1 MTDDTPQLKRERIGE
16 PAEFPAPPPELMA
29 QLRALLP
36 PIPRREPIRRAS

>member
-1 MTDDTPQLKRERIGE
+1 MTTAPQLKRERIGE
-16 PAEFPAPPPELMA
+16 PVEFPAPPPELMA